1 MFGLSEKSDLTAGPT
16 EQQQVG
22 TQQRFNH
29 LTGTCSLVHL
39 SAPACPSKHLIWSR
53 WLLPS
58 TKLKKTN
65 FLQLLP
71 TVSSSAAQRKLIP
84 SVRRGFNLSRAGFLL
99 SLLSVLLQLNTPS
112 SFKYSQYETGSG
124 LLAIL
129 VPAS

>member
-22 TQQRFNH
+22 TQQRFSP

-58 TKLKKTN
+58 TKLKTN

-71 TVSSSAAQRKLIP
+71 TAPSSAAQRKLIP
-84 SVRRGFNLSRAGFLL
+84 SVRSGFNLSRAGFLL

-112 SFKYSQYETGSG
+112 SFKYSQCETGSG
-124 LLAIL
+124 LLAVL